1 MSLDWARLTFRL
13 SRFELLAFGGVIA
26 IFATTTVVS
35 AGWIDSLRP
44 SADCLGIFT
53 GAVVGPADAPPPD
66 CQAAMNAWQNA
77 QYGIAGLS
85 SGLLLFVTFAAGLFL
100 GVPIVARELERGT
113 SRLAWSMAP
122 SRMRWFLARM
132 VPILIVLAVLTFA
145 AGVAADRFG
154 AATRPTED
162 MANSFSMFGSR
173 GLLVASRGVFIFALA
188 VVVGAVVG
196 RALPAVILTAV
207 IAYIGLAGGSQ
218 VHQEILKAEA
228 IAVPVDGENL
238 NGGYGYGGNGSGD
251 WMFDQKFVLPDGT
264 MVGWEYFN
272 NSGPGAFDEN
282 GNPNFPMVS
291 ILVPGERYRFVETRE
306 ALVLAGGS
314 LVALLM
320 AGFVVSRRRP
330 G

>member
-26 IFATTTVVS
+26 IFATTTVVA

-44 SADCLGIFT
+44 SAECLGIFS
-53 GAVVGPADAPPPD
+53 GAVVGPSDVPPPD
-66 CQAAMNAWQNA
+66 CEAAMNAWQSA
-77 QYGIAGLS
+77 QYGIAGICA
-85 SGLLLFVTFAAGLFL
+85 GLLVFLSFAAGLFL

-162 MANSFSMFGSR
+162 MANSFSMFGFR
-173 GLLVASRGVFIFALA
+173 GLLLASRAVFIFAVA

-196 RALPAVILTAV
+196 RALPAIILTAV
-207 IAYIGLAGGSQ
+207 IVFIGLTGGSQ
-218 VHQEILKAEA
+218 VHQEILRAEA
-228 IAVPVDGENL
+228 IAVPVDGQNF
-238 NGGYGYGGNGSGD
+238 NGGGDSGA
-251 WMFDQKFVLPDGT
+251 MFFDQKFVLADGT
-264 MVGWEYFN
+264 LVGWEYFN
-272 NSGPGAFDEN
+272 EAGPGAFDEN
-282 GNPNFPMVS
+282 GNPKFPMVS

-314 LVALLM
+314 LVALLL